1 MRLTS
6 QQIKIIIEVVARVAG
21 NTADTYLFGS
31 RVNDQSKGG
40 DVDILIEVDRKLR
53 RIEQGKIQLELEQAL
68 NLPVDILVQ
77 ERNAETTPFLSIAQ
91 AQAKKLE
98 IVSCEKSPFRL
109 KDSIWLL
116 CLKQSSDVFSF

>member
-53 RIEQGKIQLELEQAL
+53 RLEQGKIQLELEQAL

-98 IVSCEKSPFRL
+98 IVS
-109 KDSIWLL
+109 
-116 CLKQSSDVFSF
+116 